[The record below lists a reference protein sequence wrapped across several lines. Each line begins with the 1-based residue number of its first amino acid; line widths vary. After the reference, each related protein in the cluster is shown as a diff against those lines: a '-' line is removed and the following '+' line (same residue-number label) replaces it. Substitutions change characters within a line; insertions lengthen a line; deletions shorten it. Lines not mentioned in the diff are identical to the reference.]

1 MHFNSPKVMSSPFIV
16 ENCLF
21 IDNMSSNS
29 SDVHI
34 SLSAMAEMIKYD
46 LSNPGKETA
55 GLLIGEEIDGIVHID
70 EIRVGKQ
77 SGNAVHVEISDEE
90 LAMAAIE
97 IRERDD
103 NKVIVGWWHTHPGLS
118 SFMSGTDINTQ
129 KMYQALMPN
138 SVAIVIDNVKYS
150 ETASIDDLD
159 FGVYRIIGGKA
170 ERIEYRIKNPI
181 EFGLNAY
188 ALSDTAYVPNKP
200 RTLIRE
206 THFIPTMNPAKLK
219 QLKTNLEAHKDILDP
234 LDLQSLEFW
243 LELAESI
250 DNDVVK
256 EVPVEVKTLMSALDT
271 SIKEI
276 GYELNEIKAQ
286 TYNRQAQRT
295 LAFIIFGIFLELL
308 AFYSFT

>member
-1 MHFNSPKVMSSPFIV
+1 
-16 ENCLF
+16 
-21 IDNMSSNS
+21 MSSNS

-77 SGNAVHVEISDEE
+77 SGNAVHVEISEEE

-103 NKVIVGWWHTHPGLS
+103 NKVIVGWWHTHPGMS
-118 SFMSGTDINTQ
+118 SFMSGTDVNTQ
-129 KMYQALMPN
+129 RMYQALMPN

-159 FGVYRIIGGKA
+159 FGVYRIIDGKSV
-170 ERIEYRIKNPI
+170 RIEYRIKNPI
-181 EFGLNAY
+181 EFGLNVY
-188 ALSDTAYVPNKP
+188 ALSDTAYTPNKS

-206 THFIPTMNPAKLK
+206 THFIPTMNSVKLAKLK
-219 QLKTNLEAHKDILDP
+219 ANLEAHKSVLDP
-234 LDLQSLEFW
+234 VDLQSLELW

-250 DNDVVK
+250 DNDAVK
-256 EVPVEVKTLMSALDT
+256 EVPIEVKTLMSALDA
-271 SIKEI
+271 SVKEI
-276 GYELNEIKAQ
+276 GYELKEIKAQ
-286 TYNRQAQRT
+286 TYNRQAQKT
-295 LAFIIFGIFLELL
+295 LVFIIFGIFLELF
-308 AFYSFT
+308 AFYSLT